1 MSVNRNMRAVR
12 DGRGLELG
20 VLQMQILWLLSKKP
34 THGYELMHTLSKIK
48 NARITQGTLYPALE
62 RLEEMGLVAGK
73 KSKVRADRGKIVY
86 SLTESGFR
94 EMSRNCKEF
103 CLIFSGVFKDFYC
116 KQHLCKRELVEIK

>member
-1 MSVNRNMRAVR
+1 MRAVR

-34 THGYELMHTLSKIK
+34 AHGYELMRKLSEIK

-73 KSKVRADRGKIVY
+73 KSKARADRGKIVY

-94 EMSRNCKEF
+94 KMGRNCKEF
-103 CLIFSGVFKDFYC
+103 CLIFSGVFNDFYC
-116 KQHLCKRELVEIK
+116 KQHLCKREKQLAEIK